1 MNDIFFERTVYVPK
15 ERIAEAICNLM
26 KHFSENGNTLKPL
39 GKVFYMDFKF

>member
-26 KHFSENGNTLKPL
+26 NHFS
-39 GKVFYMDFKF
+39 